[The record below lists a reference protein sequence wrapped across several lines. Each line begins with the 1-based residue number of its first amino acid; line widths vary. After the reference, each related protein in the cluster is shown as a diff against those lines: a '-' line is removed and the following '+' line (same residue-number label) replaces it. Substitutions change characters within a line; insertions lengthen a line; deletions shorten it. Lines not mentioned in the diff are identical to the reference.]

1 MVWIRAC
8 CVSMQILSR
17 KRKDFQ
23 YERNDEGAIHT
34 SWEKAAGNRNQA
46 YTQRNQR
53 LVGGIISAY
62 SPFDNGSVII
72 LNDTGKIDGLEF
84 NRVVYD
90 ENGEIADIIAGD
102 FFICY
107 ASPDRPE
114 FSSLP
119 DELIQKYSELFKTP
133 KSFIRIDGKLIIV
146 PAGDQQ

>member
-1 MVWIRAC
+1 MQHDYVDIEPKKERNF
-8 CVSMQILSR
+8 SMNEMMKVLYIQVR
-17 KRKDFQ
+17 KRPQVIEIK
-23 YERNDEGAIHT
+23 HT
-34 SWEKAAGNRNQA
+34 LKEM
-46 YTQRNQR
+46 QR

-62 SPFDNGSVII
+62 SPFDDGSVII

-90 ENGEIADIIAGD
+90 ENGEIEDIIAGN

-107 ASPDRPE
+107 APPDKPE

-119 DELIQKYSELFKTP
+119 DELIRKYSELFKTP
-133 KSFIRIDGKLIIV
+133 KSFIRIDGKLIIM

>member
-1 MVWIRAC
+1 M
-8 CVSMQILSR
+8 SMQILSR

-34 SWEKAAGNRNQA
+34 SRKKPQVIEIKH
-46 YTQRNQR
+46 TLKEMQR

-62 SPFDNGSVII
+62 SPFDDGSVII

-107 ASPDRPE
+107 APPDRPD

-119 DELIQKYSELFKTP
+119 DELIRKYSELFKTP
-133 KSFIRIDGKLIIV
+133 KVFISIDGKLFIM

>member
-1 MVWIRAC
+1 MLREYANI
-8 CVSMQILSR
+8 
-17 KRKDFQ
+17 KPKK
-23 YERNDEGAIHT
+23 ERNLSMNEMMKVLYIQVGKKPQVIEIKHT
-34 SWEKAAGNRNQA
+34 LKEM
-46 YTQRNQR
+46 QR

-62 SPFDNGSVII
+62 SPFDDASVII

-84 NRVVYD
+84 NRVIYD

-107 ASPDRPE
+107 ASPDKPE

-119 DELIQKYSELFKTP
+119 DELIRKYSELFKTP
-133 KSFIRIDGKLIIV
+133 KVFIRIDGKLIIM

>member
-1 MVWIRAC
+1 MNEMMKVLYIQVGKKPR
-8 CVSMQILSR
+8 VIEI
-17 KRKDFQ
+17 K
-23 YERNDEGAIHT
+23 HT
-34 SWEKAAGNRNQA
+34 LKEM
-46 YTQRNQR
+46 QR
-53 LVGGIISAY
+53 LVGGIISVY
-62 SPFDNGSVII
+62 SPFDDGSVII

-84 NRVVYD
+84 NRVIYD

-107 ASPDRPE
+107 APPDRPD

-133 KSFIRIDGKLIIV
+133 KVFIRIDGKLIIM

>member
-1 MVWIRAC
+1 MNEMMKVLYIQ
-8 CVSMQILSR
+8 VGKKPQVIEI
-17 KRKDFQ
+17 K
-23 YERNDEGAIHT
+23 HT
-34 SWEKAAGNRNQA
+34 LNEM
-46 YTQRNQR
+46 QR

-62 SPFDNGSVII
+62 SPFDDGSVII

-84 NRVVYD
+84 NRVIYD

-107 ASPDRPE
+107 APPDRPD

-133 KSFIRIDGKLIIV
+133 KVFIRIDGKLIIM

>member
-1 MVWIRAC
+1 MNEMMKVLYIQ
-8 CVSMQILSR
+8 VR
-17 KRKDFQ
+17 KRPQVIEIK
-23 YERNDEGAIHT
+23 HT
-34 SWEKAAGNRNQA
+34 LKEM
-46 YTQRNQR
+46 QR
-53 LVGGIISAY
+53 LVGVIISAY
-62 SPFDNGSVII
+62 SPFDDGSVII

-107 ASPDRPE
+107 APPDRPD

-133 KSFIRIDGKLIIV
+133 KAFIKIDGKLIIV
-146 PAGDQQ
+146 PAGDQH

>member
-1 MVWIRAC
+1 MNEMMKVLYIQ
-8 CVSMQILSR
+8 VR
-17 KRKDFQ
+17 KRPQVIEIK
-23 YERNDEGAIHT
+23 HT
-34 SWEKAAGNRNQA
+34 LKEM
-46 YTQRNQR
+46 QR

-62 SPFDNGSVII
+62 SPFDDGSVII

-84 NRVVYD
+84 NRVIYD
-90 ENGEIADIIAGD
+90 ENGEIEDIIAGD

-107 ASPDRPE
+107 APPDIPD

>member
-1 MVWIRAC
+1 MRREYANIKPKKERNL
-8 CVSMQILSR
+8 SMNEMMKVLYIQVR
-17 KRKDFQ
+17 KRPQVIEIK
-23 YERNDEGAIHT
+23 HT
-34 SWEKAAGNRNQA
+34 LKEM
-46 YTQRNQR
+46 QR

-62 SPFDNGSVII
+62 SPFDDGSVII

-90 ENGEIADIIAGD
+90 ENGKIEDIIAGD

-107 ASPDRPE
+107 ASPDRPD

-119 DELIQKYSELFKTP
+119 DELIQKYSELFKAP
-133 KSFIRIDGKLIIV
+133 KAFIRIDGKLIIM